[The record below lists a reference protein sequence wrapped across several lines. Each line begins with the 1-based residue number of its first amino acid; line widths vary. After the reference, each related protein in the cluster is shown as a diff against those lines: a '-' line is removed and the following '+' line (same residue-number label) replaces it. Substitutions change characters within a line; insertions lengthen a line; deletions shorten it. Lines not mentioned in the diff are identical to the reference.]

1 MFGGAILDAI
11 TTAQVTIGNQMANDS
26 ISAENVSNVLVVIS
40 QAWAGKTITQRSQ
53 VPTDGDMPKNNEL
66 YTTAQIQYM
75 VSYLAGQEQSKTGD
89 DLKKLQ
95 AESSA
100 WTNLGSAMGNYAS
113 LQKSP
118 FNTMQQ
124 GESSQI
130 QQDQS
135 AVSSSSSL
143 GNGLADLDGIPANLL
158 PNISV

>member
-1 MFGGAILDAI
+1 MFGGEILNAVCE
-11 TTAQVTIGNQMANDS
+11 AQITIGGQMASDS
-26 ISAENVSNVLVVIS
+26 ISAENVSDVLVLIS
-40 QAWAGKTITQRSQ
+40 QAWAGKTETSRDF
-53 VPTDGDMPKNNEL
+53 PTKGDMPVTGDL
-66 YTTAQIQYM
+66 YTTSQIQFM
-75 VSYLAGQEQSKTGD
+75 VSYLAAHEQTASKTT
-89 DLKKLQ
+89 LQKLQ

-100 WTNLGSAMGNYAS
+100 WTNLGSAMNNYAS

-124 GESSQI
+124 GETSQI

-143 GNGLADLDGIPANLL
+143 GSGLADLDGIPATLL